1 MPVSL
6 PFAAI
11 VSISGPVLTE
21 AEKKLFAAHPPAGFI
36 LFSRNVENPT
46 QLKALTTALRE
57 VIGWACPILIDQEGG
72 RVARLRGPHWPE
84 WPNALHYG
92 EIYACDTSSGCAA
105 LTKDTMAIGQA
116 LRAVGI
122 DVNCAP
128 VADVATPG
136 MDDVLATRCYGTDPM
151 LVARAAQDVC
161 HAYLAAGVIPV
172 IKHLPGHGRATAD
185 SHHDLPVITATRD
198 DLAATDFAAFRL
210 ALQTPERD
218 RIWGMAAHVLM
229 TAIDP
234 VHPTSLSPTVIQEV
248 IRGEMGLTGLLM
260 GDDVDMQAL
269 RAYGDAS
276 NRALASVQAGCDV
289 ALYCAGDF
297 TVLQRLANTM
307 PFLGTDAL
315 KRLQMAGY
323 RDIPAA

>member
-1 MPVSL
+1 MPST

-11 VSISGPVLTE
+11 VSVSGPVLTD
-21 AEKKLFAAHPPAGFI
+21 AEKTLFATHSPAGFI
-36 LFSRNVENPT
+36 LFGRNVGNPD
-46 QLKALTTALRE
+46 QLSALTRSLRE
-57 VIGWACPILIDQEGG
+57 VVGWHCPILIDQEGG

-92 EIYACDTSSGCAA
+92 PLYERDVAAGCAA
-105 LTKDTMAIGQA
+105 LTKDTTLIGET

-136 MDDVLATRCYGTDPM
+136 MDDVLATRCYSMDPAI
-151 LVARAAQDVC
+151 VARAAQDVC
-161 HAYLAAGVIPV
+161 HAYLATGVIPV

-198 DLAATDFAAFRL
+198 DLTQTDFAAFRM
-210 ALQTPERD
+210 ALETPDRD

-234 VHPTSLSPTVIQEV
+234 VHPTSLSPTVIQEI
-248 IRGEMGLTGLLM
+248 IRDEMGLTGLLM

-269 RAYGDAS
+269 RAYGDGVD
-276 NRALASVQAGCDV
+276 RAIASVQAGCDV

-297 TVLQRLANTM
+297 TVLQRLATAL
-307 PFLGTDAL
+307 PILGTDAL
-315 KRLQMAGY
+315 KRLHAAGY
-323 RDIPAA
+323 QDIPAA